1 MPKKN
6 NGTNGIDTSA
16 ATVRPYG
23 ENTNRLMSISDLA
36 QTLETRNRA
45 RMDVI
50 VRRKDIEAAEGGVDN
65 EPRFG
70 IRIKGQKGF
79 FRPTGVSLSQMAQ
92 LTRIPLDHLRLTA
105 AKYPDLAA
113 EMFNRWWNDDDI
125 ANRVGTSRAR
135 VKHIIPKDQRQMLR
149 TFAANGSDGVMR
161 AVLSPSYRII
171 DNHDVASVVLAEMEK
186 VKRDDIEMSGALSER
201 RMDLNFTLQDMRA
214 EINFPNKGKGHDLS
228 IRVPC
233 GAGLRVKNSDVG
245 LASLVVVPTLMV
257 FRCTNLLVSTEELA
271 QVHIGSDYREMD
283 VLSQDT
289 VRKMNSALFA
299 RMQDVIR
306 ACLVAE
312 KFQKIADLFSENA
325 GWPIDHPEGAIE
337 NITEKFAL
345 TDEMGKGILSRFI
358 KESSEHGVNRF
369 SMSQAITAQAHEY
382 EDSDYEKAVTL
393 QEAGS
398 EVLRMAQKDFAKH
411 VDVEVKSSS

>member
-1 MPKKN
+1 MPRRNGN
-6 NGTNGIDTSA
+6 NGINTSA
-16 ATVRPYG
+16 ATVQPYG
-23 ENTNRLMSISDLA
+23 DNTNRLMSISDLA
-36 QTLETRNRA
+36 NTLEKRNRA

-50 VRRKDIEAAEGGVDN
+50 VRRKDVEAAEIIADDGA
-65 EPRFG
+65 RFG
-70 IRIKGQKGF
+70 IRIKGLKDNL
-79 FRPTGVSLSQMAQ
+79 RPTNVSLSQMAQ

-135 VKHIIPKDQRQMLR
+135 AKHIIPGDQRQMFR

-161 AVLSPSYRII
+161 AVLSPGYRII
-171 DNHDVASVVLAEMEK
+171 DNHDVASVVLSEMEK
-186 VKRDDIEMSGALSER
+186 FKRNDIEMSGALSER
-201 RMDLNFTLQDMRA
+201 RMDLNFTLSDMRA
-214 EINFPNKGKGHDLS
+214 EINFPNKGKGHDLT

-233 GAGLRVKNSDVG
+233 GAGLRIKNSDVG
-245 LASLVVVPTLMV
+245 LAQLMVVPTLMV

-271 QVHIGSDYREMD
+271 QVHIGSDYKEMD
-283 VLSQDT
+283 ILTQDT
-289 VRKMNSALFA
+289 VKKMNSALFA

-312 KFQKIADLFSENA
+312 KFQKIADLFAENA

-337 NITEKFAL
+337 NITEKFAFA
-345 TDEMGKGILSRFI
+345 EEIGKGILSKYI
-358 KESSEHGVNRF
+358 EESAEHGANRF
-369 SMSQAITAQAHEY
+369 SMSQAITSQAHEY
-382 EDSDYEKAVTL
+382 EDSDYEKAVAL

-398 EVLRMAQKDFAKH
+398 EILRMTQKDFARKI
-411 VDVEVKSSS
+411 DVKVVTATT